1 VLGLLAD
8 NNITSQVEALVGVMR
23 SEAWADFWFALG
35 LTFKHFDDV
44 GLSSSSSDEQIWQT
58 CQAEELVLIT
68 NNRNDDA
75 SDSLEATI
83 RHYNQPNS
91 LPVFTIA
98 DLNKLHASRSYAERV
113 VESLYDYLMR
123 IDEVRGTGRLYL
135 PYPR

>member
-1 VLGLLAD
+1 
-8 NNITSQVEALVGVMR
+8 MR

-135 PYPR
+135 PYPG